1 MYGLKCKYYTKEFP
15 TLQELIDDVMAS
27 GMDPCYEVT
36 RDGVGI
42 QEELINFI
50 QF

>member
-1 MYGLKCKYYTKEFP
+1 MYGLDCNYYTKRFP
-15 TLQELIDDVMAS
+15 TLEALIEDVLAS

-36 RDGVGI
+36 KDGVGI
-42 QEELINFI
+42 QEELISFI